1 MSFLSGGPECSTGAN
16 PLAQFQKQTSADTS
30 LQRDRLTQRAPQLN
44 GFRSQQQGGDEAA
57 FREFSE
63 QQQGLGG
70 MGLEQEQGYR
80 EQQMFLAEQQQE
92 MERMQ
97 QQQRVGGGGGGGAW
111 AGEFAGQTPPVFSP
125 EQFAQQQGRGG
136 AFSAQDF
143 SGFRQQ
149 QERLSSMSRVSQSP
163 AAFQQPQ
170 STYQRPPMYGS
181 TFGGG
186 TGFGM
191 QQRPMMFQSQQRGM
205 YGQQP
210 PQQEQYEGKGKG
222 RIQELSDTDWEKQF
236 EELST
241 VDKDQEAEMDRLDQD
256 AERDIEAELNR
267 MDRSDGFGEFE
278 DIWQGYQ
285 AETNAARDL
294 LADEGH
300 MGEYD
305 EWKDFDGM
313 GHDFDGLRTFEN
325 RGPETSN
332 YLFEENN
339 LFGDVPNA
347 FEEGMKIMREG
358 GSLSLAA
365 LAFEAAVQKQP
376 ELVEAWV
383 ALGSAQAQNEKESP
397 AIRAMEQALKLDPNN
412 LDALMGLS
420 VSYTNEGYDSLAYRT
435 LERWVGVKYPRLGVP
450 VQSLDA
456 DAMAEEEMGFTDRN
470 KLHEKVTALFLQAAQ
485 LNPEGMDLD
494 IDVQVGLGVLFYG
507 SEDYDKAVDCFT
519 AALDSAENGTMKRE
533 GEEHLLWNR
542 LGATLANSGRSEEAI
557 EAYSRALELRGNFV
571 RARYNLGVSCINL
584 GVLEQAAGHLLGA
597 LSMHRVIEREGRQ
610 KAAELVGGG
619 GSGNDV
625 DDRVVEGLLRQNQ
638 STNLYDTLRRV
649 FTQMERRDLAEGDGS
664 VAAPEELKEIFA
676 CLGEGE
682 QLRSTVDDPH
692 EVEQEGDGAGL
703 ADEIYLR
710 ESQAREKDFHEW
722 LEASH
727 ECWEDLT
734 DEEGAI
740 IETGHKL
747 YLQYKLQGNAK
758 IKFTMFGKLW
768 VPLRDKSKALYD
780 AHFAPGREPNTAA
793 DLRDLLNGRAQ
804 CRDMRRE
811 VTEVIRSLREE
822 MADIPGSLL
831 LLEQKLE
838 SNREI
843 AEKCRLATL
852 ALQADGS

>member
-44 GFRSQQQGGDEAA
+44 AFRTQQQGGDEAA

-97 QQQRVGGGGGGGAW
+97 QQQQRVGGGGGW
-111 AGEFAGQTPPVFSP
+111 AGEFAGQPAPVFSP
-125 EQFAQQQGRGG
+125 ELFAQQQGRGG
-136 AFSAQDF
+136 AFSPQDF

-149 QERLSSMSRVSQSP
+149 QERLSSISRGSQNP
-163 AAFQQPQ
+163 VTFQQPQ
-170 STYQRPPMYGS
+170 STFQRPPMYGS

-186 TGFGM
+186 SGFGM
-191 QQRPMMFQSQQRGM
+191 QQRPMMFQAQQRGV

-241 VDKDQEAEMDRLDQD
+241 VDKDQEAEMDQLDRE

-267 MDRSDGFGEFE
+267 MDRSEGFGEFE

-325 RGPETSN
+325 RGPENSN

-397 AIRAMEQALKLDPNN
+397 AIRAMEQALKLDPDN

-435 LERWVGVKYPRLGVP
+435 LERWVGVKYPQLGVP
-450 VQSLDA
+450 LQTLDS
-456 DAMAEEEMGFTDRN
+456 DAMVEEEMGFTDRHQ
-470 KLHEKVTALFLQAAQ
+470 LHEKVTALFLQAAQ

-597 LSMHRVIEREGRQ
+597 LSMHRVIEREGRR

-619 GSGNDV
+619 GSGNEV

-649 FTQMERRDLAEGDGS
+649 FSQMERRDLAEGVGPDM
-664 VAAPEELKEIFA
+664 
-676 CLGEGE
+676 
-682 QLRSTVDDPH
+682 D
-692 EVEQEGDGAGL
+692 
-703 ADEIYLR
+703 
-710 ESQAREKDFHEW
+710 
-722 LEASH
+722 LEA
-727 ECWEDLT
+727 LR
-734 DEEGAI
+734 G
-740 IETGHKL
+740 
-747 YLQYKLQGNAK
+747 QG
-758 IKFTMFGKLW
+758 FDF
-768 VPLRDKSKALYD
+768 
-780 AHFAPGREPNTAA
+780 
-793 DLRDLLNGRAQ
+793 
-804 CRDMRRE
+804 
-811 VTEVIRSLREE
+811 
-822 MADIPGSLL
+822 
-831 LLEQKLE
+831 
-838 SNREI
+838 
-843 AEKCRLATL
+843 
-852 ALQADGS
+852 

>member
-30 LQRDRLTQRAPQLN
+30 LQRDRLTQRAPQLSA
-44 GFRSQQQGGDEAA
+44 FRTQQRGGDEAA

-92 MERMQ
+92 MERTQ
-97 QQQRVGGGGGGGAW
+97 QQQRVGGGGGW
-111 AGEFAGQTPPVFSP
+111 AGEFAGQPAPVFSP
-125 EQFAQQQGRGG
+125 DQFAQQQGRGG
-136 AFSAQDF
+136 AFSPQDF

-149 QERLSSMSRVSQSP
+149 QERLSSISRANQSP

-170 STYQRPPMYGS
+170 STFQRPPMYGS

-186 TGFGM
+186 SGFGM
-191 QQRPMMFQSQQRGM
+191 QQRPMMFQSQQQGV

-241 VDKDQEAEMDRLDQD
+241 VDKDQEAEMERLDQE

-267 MDRSDGFGEFE
+267 MD
-278 DIWQGYQ
+278 
-285 AETNAARDL
+285 RDL

-325 RGPETSN
+325 RGPENSN

-376 ELVEAWV
+376 ELVDAWV

-397 AIRAMEQALKLDPNN
+397 AIRAMEQALKLDPDN

-435 LERWVGVKYPRLGVP
+435 LERWVGVKYPQLGVP
-450 VQSLDA
+450 LQTLDA
-456 DAMAEEEMGFTDRN
+456 DAMAEEEMGFTDRHQ
-470 KLHEKVTALFLQAAQ
+470 LHEKVTALFLQAAQ

-619 GSGNDV
+619 GSGNEV

-649 FTQMERRDLAEGDGS
+649 FTQMERRDLAEVDGS
-664 VAAPEELKEIFA
+664 AIAPENFGESIVGLEGNEELQVT
-676 CLGEGE
+676 L
-682 QLRSTVDDPH
+682 DDPN
-692 EVEQEGDGAGL
+692 EAEQERDP
-703 ADEIYLR
+703 ADLDAEIYFNK
-710 ESQAREKDFHEW
+710 SQARAKDYYEW
-722 LEASH
+722 
-727 ECWEDLT
+727 WDDVT
-734 DEEGAI
+734 DDGRAV
-740 IETGHKL
+740 IETADKL
-747 YLQYKLQGNAK
+747 YSQYKLQGNAK
-758 IKFTMFGKLW
+758 VTFSKVGQLAVAWQDKL
-768 VPLRDKSKALYD
+768 RALYH
-780 AHFAPGREPNTAA
+780 AHPGSRKVTRTAA
-793 DLRDLLNGRAQ
+793 DSQDVLDGRAQ
-804 CRDMRRE
+804 SRDMKRE
-811 VTEVIRSLREE
+811 LTEAIRSLRDEI
-822 MADIPGSLL
+822 ADIPGSLL
-831 LLEQKLE
+831 MQQQNLEFKRYISEKHRLE
-838 SNREI
+838 ALAKRAGDSLGFTGA
-843 AEKCRLATL
+843 AEEE
-852 ALQADGS
+852 